1 MNMDFEIIKNFGS
14 AKEVALTQHKMIH
27 LLQECKYYVRSERK
41 MLFLNA
47 KHEEYIFQR
56 LSFFS

>member
-1 MNMDFEIIKNFGS
+1 MKNFGS